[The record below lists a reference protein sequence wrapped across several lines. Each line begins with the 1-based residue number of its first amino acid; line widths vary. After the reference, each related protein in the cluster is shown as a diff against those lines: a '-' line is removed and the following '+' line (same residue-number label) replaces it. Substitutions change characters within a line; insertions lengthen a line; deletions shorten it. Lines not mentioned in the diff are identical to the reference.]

1 MFAKDIRQES
11 VFSFPS
17 FSPSP
22 ASRTARPARGSP
34 HSSAPS
40 SAQTGD
46 SRRADCS
53 TPWHSAPHCSCVFGC
68 SSPADSWTWRRG
80 LCVCLTFRR
89 VRRAQKAPR
98 WSLEKMVQ
106 HLSLNRKHT
115 VSINN
120 FIPKSRC
127 VSISDD
133 RIYSA
138 NLDNR
143 IARLQHRIKNHRK
156 NKKTQKYSP
165 YRCTT
170 VAWDRKLRVVDS
182 GFLKS
187 LKCSWCFAVL
197 ICCCC
202 CRRRLTEK
210 ERARVGWHSQSAER
224 VLRRAQKVAVQSPQ
238 LTKENVNF
246 FQSAS
251 SKSRISF
258 GISLDSPSFP
268 FLNCWNGLLKASPKP
283 WK

>member
-1 MFAKDIRQES
+1 
-11 VFSFPS
+11 
-17 FSPSP
+17 
-22 ASRTARPARGSP
+22 
-34 HSSAPS
+34 
-40 SAQTGD
+40 
-46 SRRADCS
+46 
-53 TPWHSAPHCSCVFGC
+53 
-68 SSPADSWTWRRG
+68 
-80 LCVCLTFRR
+80 
-89 VRRAQKAPR
+89 
-98 WSLEKMVQ
+98 MVQ

-138 NLDNR
+138 SLDNR
-143 IARLQHRIKNHRK
+143 IARLQHRIKNNRK

-170 VAWDRKLRVVDS
+170 VSAWDRKSQVVDS
-182 GFLKS
+182 GFLKN

-202 CRRRLTEK
+202 CYFRRLTEK

-251 SKSRISF
+251 SKRRIDF
-258 GISLDSPSFP
+258 GISMDSLIFSFTGP
-268 FLNCWNGLLKASPKP
+268 LEWTPQGITLATQAIIGKFLFCLLLELEPMFRISCETNSHPLHSSSFIVAVKPRPILLFVRTWHSSYCVFVSFAPCIFLFSPLISASVIYVSLSVLLSCWDWDGSDAISE
-283 WK
+283 